1 MANFRFTIDIG
12 AQFNE
17 VTRAREAVQS
27 LTLDLQKV
35 KSGQTDLRVDSTEVK
50 LAEVYLQALNN
61 AITKVEREGGD
72 LGTVLA
78 NEFQRLRT
86 EANLTEQQVEELNRD
101 LEQTELAARRASSGL
116 NALSR
121 SAKIATQNIRA
132 TSGQLD
138 RLKNNMQ
145 EGFGQT
151 LAFGTIGAIG
161 AAITSA
167 FTEVT
172 RLDEAMTNISIV
184 SGKSREEMEAYRDAA
199 GESAKIL
206 GTTARDYLEAS
217 LIYEQQGGKAA
228 DYAQELA
235 KSTIIAS
242 NITGEEMGQMSEY
255 ITAVMNGFDMLSTEG
270 DQAGMKIAD
279 VLSNLGAVSGSGLN
293 EMAEALQR
301 TATVAKNSGYDFED
315 ISAAIATVSEV
326 TRRSPQVVGTAFKS
340 VLLSFQQ
347 LREGSAEELNAFS
360 SKVEEAFRLG
370 GVENISIFDDNG
382 RLREAKDIM
391 VDLGKEWGGMS
402 REARALISEAVAGKE
417 QAETFQAFLDNQDR
431 YNELLTEAYDSAG
444 VAARQQLI
452 YMDSINAKIEGT
464 KNAWQSASDAIIDT
478 DFFKGMLDQA
488 TKFLEIIG
496 AQESGITAL
505 GTALLPLAGIFTQ
518 VFGSRFVA
526 DSFSAKNAKDF
537 AENVAAR
544 LESEGKLTEELR
556 KQLDIGEEQ
565 QTIVRALGD
574 HAGQIYKQTQEQAK
588 ELSEELKIA
597 ERSYENMADAA
608 KQAVASLDSGNSLP
622 NFNSNAI
629 TRAGNQAVENL
640 QLPDE
645 LEIVR
650 QRKAEAEEFKA
661 TIESISA
668 NKLNYSFGQVHV
680 ATKATKAELLSLQ
693 SVLDQYVYKT
703 EDILTVEEEIVS
715 MLKRQ
720 ELSWEEVEELKKLI
734 SKASK
739 TILEDEEEILKVA
752 KAQTEELKR
761 QVQQEAK
768 IAEAERQIQETVR
781 SPEAIRQEMDLANA
795 SATQFEKAAEKSMK
809 WQRATE
815 FLGASATAAVPML
828 ASLKATMEGSIS
840 PGEMLQTTLQ
850 SVGTSL
856 LFMPHPAAKAI
867 GALTMLIATFADF
880 RSEAER
886 VKALNEDI
894 QRSYIS
900 LAESTGKS
908 LADVRSIEASYKEIQ
923 QSGFTA
929 EQLLAEG
936 TEEAKNAY
944 KSLAETVASSS
955 PELVKYYDVE
965 GTAII
970 DLTANYDALIA
981 AKMEESRATSAILSN
996 NRENFAL
1003 QYSAEMLDITNKRTE
1018 ATNEL
1023 KKAQEDLKKAQSS
1036 GDQEGIKDA
1045 LKNIQEYSTALATA
1059 QSDAKLTRDAIQ
1071 VNIISPIIE
1080 SSEAV
1085 TKLAE
1090 KTPEAANALK
1100 EIAGVVIDASWIET
1114 LASRGESDEIVTLTN
1129 NVSHLIEK
1137 IGEASPENIIKIK
1150 ENLSEMYKENP
1161 AEFVYLLQQA
1171 NLDLNSLVQTVENKG
1186 PLKINFLDAA
1196 KEAHQLSKD
1205 YQATQESLAEANSKL
1220 TNDVMTLSGTM
1231 GVGTAAILAGSAAL
1245 APFTAGMSLA
1255 AGAAITATGAVAG
1268 ATSAYI
1274 INSDSIKE
1282 NSELSIEASRAK
1294 LEELDVLNDIVDAYE
1309 QTSKTVEG
1317 YNANLKSVNDMKL
1330 NLDEIKKLEKRIK
1343 TVGSSSEDAKKLYN
1357 EFAKNNPEVV
1367 FVKEVERGQE
1377 ALEAVSESYEFLEN
1391 AQSRA
1396 IAGMMMNNTEYYQV
1410 WLDTNKKSIDNFAL
1424 NYGVDARNFQTLGE
1438 LKTALQAQSAKNFAS
1453 YEIGKFQAANTSN
1466 KNIVASDAEMAKQR
1480 RAYIINGVTNWLQS
1494 LNFFES
1500 QSLTIADKVQV
1511 AFLMIVDGFVG
1522 MVEGM
1527 INGIIAMIN
1536 DVLEPIS
1543 KVANWINENIYK
1555 KEGIETL
1562 KIGSVDFNT
1571 SRAKDFG
1578 NRRIQEN
1585 ETKKQIAIDEII
1597 NNSNFDAFEKFGGF
1611 GKDAEAIGLG
1621 NFKPSAG
1628 LDLGNQNAKAPT
1640 GSKGKDKDKEKEV
1653 EDLEL
1658 ELDRYYKIE
1667 NVLSRIEDKMETLS
1681 RLKDE
1686 AYGQNKINLMAKE
1699 QAQYAAQEKA
1709 LKSYVQALQ
1718 QEQAEKRKLLGSS
1731 GFKFDSTG
1739 EITNLN
1745 ARLTALQNAANK
1757 KTGEAKEKAIER
1769 VKELQEEAQRYS
1781 EITFNLI
1788 PDKKQALEEA
1798 KSAIRELEREKL
1810 EYKVELKIEKSE
1822 MLTEV
1827 RDLMKELN
1835 GEEYRKIDENMLITG
1850 DQLKAN
1856 LDLVKYY
1863 QSMINE
1869 VNKNQKL
1876 SDADRQE
1883 LLKEYNSEMRSAISE
1898 AKSAYDE
1905 LGELQL
1911 DFISQTSD
1919 MISEIGDGFE
1929 RIADK
1934 AATLADA
1941 YKEAYGPQAYQ
1952 EVSRLREVQLK
1963 TIDAQALA
1971 ATKARDEMLVYRN
1984 SLKEGSEAWKE
1995 ATEIINDLGDQ
2006 IQDALVDKIDLLKEK
2021 FQEFMDQVLLQSEK
2035 DIFGALGLDEYTNSL
2050 EGIYADQDK
2059 MLNTF
2064 DKITQVGAMI
2074 AEINQAISNS
2084 TDPAQA
2090 EAYAK
2095 FRDKELQSLM
2105 NADEVSKAQLERAQL
2120 LWDLEQKKQ
2129 ALEDRKNASR
2139 MAQLVRDENGNM
2151 SYEYVAQQTGPD
2163 NSKAQAEVVK
2173 SQKALYD
2180 FDREQAKLAQQEIL
2194 KIMADAEAKIKE
2206 YYADETLT
2214 DAERKA
2220 AIEKVKA
2227 DSIKE
2232 LEKAQSE
2239 MVSWT
2244 GTAIE
2249 DGIGALKGMFQLG
2262 NISFA
2267 PLGLDDESVKKVF
2280 DALDAGTITIADIM
2294 SGNVGNF
2301 AEQIGITA
2309 QEANSIVAAIVEST
2323 GGEITAITEQL
2334 TQVSNQWVDNFNQ
2347 KIAIIEEAYTSTQKQ
2362 IGNTTE
2368 ALTGA
2373 TGNLNA
2379 EVDANTAK
2387 AIQNTKAIREQAAQ
2401 MTASTKVV
2409 EGNTKAFTNLTTT
2422 LVGKDGGSGTY
2433 GSMIKLR
2440 DEMNKKLQGAISETE
2455 RRSAILSKT
2464 AGKDGTTK
2472 ALNLMA
2478 GGADYAFKMS
2488 KQFDSGTIRVAN
2500 QNIDNMSG
2508 LAGKASSNIKDMGD
2522 KAVKSRESIAGLS
2535 VALAALPGLD
2545 SNKKH
2550 YYTITA
2556 KDGSVST
2563 KAYTDKPKNSPGA
2576 YIGYFDTGGYTG
2588 EWAGSSGNQEGR
2600 PAILHEKEIVLNKE
2614 DTFNFLKGIELQR
2627 SMLRAVGGMENF
2639 ANMFATSGNGSG
2651 EIQQSVVIQA
2661 EFPNVSSSTEIQD
2674 ALSSLSLQAAAHAFN
2689 RQNQK

>member
-78 NEFQRLRT
+78 NEFQRLRV

-101 LEQTELAARRASSGL
+101 LEQTEMAARRASSGL

-199 GESAKIL
+199 GEAASIL

-391 VDLGKEWGGMS
+391 VDLGKEWDGMT

-431 YNELLTEAYDSAG
+431 YNELLETAYDSAG

-464 KNAWQSASDAIIDT
+464 KNAWQSAADAIIDT

-496 AQESGITAL
+496 AQESGIAAL

-526 DSFSAKNAKDF
+526 DAFSAKNAKDF

-544 LESEGKLTEELR
+544 LESEGKLTDELR

-565 QTIVRALGD
+565 QNIVRALGD

-608 KQAVASLDSGNSLP
+608 KQAVASLNSGNSLP

-629 TRAGNQAVENL
+629 TKAGNEAVANL

-645 LEIVR
+645 LEIMN
-650 QRKAEAEEFKA
+650 QRRKEAEEFKA

-668 NKLNYSFGQVHV
+668 DKLNYSFGKVHL
-680 ATKATKAELLSLQ
+680 ATKATKDELLVLKG
-693 SVLDQYVYKT
+693 VLDSSTFVT
-703 EDILTVEEEIVS
+703 HDILRLQEEIDA
-715 MLKRQ
+715 L
-720 ELSWEEVEELKKLI
+720 LDEEVLSQEDVEAVKKMI
-734 SKASK
+734 AKSSKSL
-739 TILEDEEEILKVA
+739 LEDEKEILEVA
-752 KAQTEELKR
+752 KAQTEELKK
-761 QVQQEAK
+761 QVREEAK
-768 IAEAERQIQETVR
+768 IAEAQRQIQDTVR

-809 WQRATE
+809 WQKATQL
-815 FLGASATAAVPML
+815 LGASATAAVPMM

-856 LFMPHPAAKAI
+856 LFMPHPAAKVI
-867 GALTMLIATFADF
+867 GILTMLIGTFADF
-880 RSEAER
+880 RSEAE
-886 VKALNEDI
+886 KTKEINEDL

-900 LAESTGKS
+900 LAESTNKALQDTISFEEEYRRIQSSGV
-908 LADVRSIEASYKEIQ
+908 DASRIL
-923 QSGFTA
+923 S
-929 EQLLAEG
+929 EG
-936 TEEAKNAY
+936 TEEAKEAY
-944 KSLAETVASSS
+944 KSLAESVANSS
-955 PELVKYYDVE
+955 PELVKYYNSE
-965 GTAII
+965 GVAII
-970 DLTANYDALIA
+970 DLAEDYDTLIA
-981 AKMEESRATSAILSN
+981 KKREEARATEGILAQ
-996 NRENFAL
+996 NRDSFIS
-1003 QYSAEMLDITNKRTE
+1003 QYEAEMINLTNDRTE
-1018 ATNEL
+1018 ATKNLKEAQDKL
-1023 KKAQEDLKKAQSS
+1023 KKSQEM
-1036 GDQEGIKDA
+1036 GDQEGIKEA
-1045 LKNIQEYSTALATA
+1045 LKNIQEYSTAIADA
-1059 QSDAKLTRDAIQ
+1059 QSNSKLVRDAIQ
-1071 VNIISPIIE
+1071 ANIISPITS
-1080 SSEAV
+1080 SSEAI
-1085 TKLAE
+1085 TRLSTEA
-1090 KTPEAANALK
+1090 PEAADALRDLTSFS
-1100 EIAGVVIDASWIET
+1100 IDSEWIST
-1114 LASRGESDEIVTLTN
+1114 LASRGQGDDIKSLTDNISDLVEELG
-1129 NVSHLIEK
+1129 SLEPSKIEEVVAGLKK
-1137 IGEASPENIIKIK
+1137 IQET
-1150 ENLSEMYKENP
+1150 NP
-1161 AEFVYLLQQA
+1161 AGFAMAMQQGKSSIDQMVESVKKGNEA
-1171 NLDLNSLVQTVENKG
+1171 FGFSSEEMVKQVQEAQRLTEEYNKVRETIDENTESHNALAFAGGAAGAVIAGATV
-1186 PLKINFLDAA
+1186 
-1196 KEAHQLSKD
+1196 
-1205 YQATQESLAEANSKL
+1205 
-1220 TNDVMTLSGTM
+1220 
-1231 GVGTAAILAGSAAL
+1231 AL
-1245 APFTAGMSLA
+1245 APFTAGLSLA
-1255 AGAAITATGAVAG
+1255 AGAALIAGGAVAG
-1268 ATSAYI
+1268 TATSLVVH
-1274 INSDSIKE
+1274 SDKIEENIKLMKKAE
-1282 NSELSIEASRAK
+1282 KARKAEIDI
-1294 LEELDVLNDIVDAYE
+1294 LEDISGAYE
-1309 QTSKTVEG
+1309 QSSKTVEG
-1317 YNANLKSVNDMKL
+1317 YNANLEQVKNIDKQRKAILKL
-1330 NLDEIKKLEKRIK
+1330 KE
-1343 TVGSSSEDAKKLYN
+1343 
-1357 EFAKNNPEVV
+1357 
-1367 FVKEVERGQE
+1367 EVESLGNASLEDPSEKLDDKRVKYLTEQYE
-1377 ALEAVSESYEFLEN
+1377 ALEAK
-1391 AQSRA
+1391 QSAA
-1396 IAGMMMNNTEYYQV
+1396 IAGMMMNNTDYYDQ
-1410 WLDTNKKSIDNFAL
+1410 WLITNEDAIEDIKAKYD
-1424 NYGVDARNFQTLGE
+1424 VDAANFSTLAE
-1438 LKTALQAQSAKNFAS
+1438 FKTALQAQSASQFAI
-1453 YEIGKFQAANTSN
+1453 YEQNKAMSAHSSADEQQKAAYFGVSN
-1466 KNIVASDAEMAKQR
+1466 ITGYYDA
-1480 RAYIINGVTNWLQS
+1480 GVNRWLS
-1494 LNFFES
+1494 AWNYFGSE
-1500 QSLTIADKVQV
+1500 SLTIGDKVKL
-1511 AFLMIVDGFVG
+1511 AFLIVIDGLSALA
-1522 MVEGM
+1522 EGAVNTV
-1527 INGIIAMIN
+1527 IGFWNS
-1536 DVLEPIS
+1536 V
-1543 KVANWINENIYK
+1543 VNWIYDGVDKLMEFLKPLQDSYAKIFGGPSGQDHIDMMK
-1555 KEGIETL
+1555 KAREADTYEP
-1562 KIGSVDFNT
+1562 VDFKT
-1571 SRAKDFG
+1571 DRATEFAQEATTRNQQNKDEF
-1578 NRRIQEN
+1578 ISEVIEQ
-1585 ETKKQIAIDEII
+1585 
-1597 NNSNFDAFEKFGGF
+1597 SNIPAFEAFNGFNKTGEDLKLPGAGTTSETENGNDPNGG
-1611 GKDAEAIGLG
+1611 
-1621 NFKPSAG
+1621 
-1628 LDLGNQNAKAPT
+1628 
-1640 GSKGKDKDKEKEV
+1640 KDKEKEV

-1681 RLKDE
+1681 RLKEE

-1718 QEQAEKRKLLGSS
+1718 QEQAEKRKILGNS

-1757 KTGEAKEKAIER
+1757 KTGEAKEQAIER

-1781 EITFNLI
+1781 EITFDLI

-1835 GEEYRKIDENMLITG
+1835 GEEYGKIDENMLITG

-2035 DIFGALGLDEYTNSL
+2035 DIFGALGLDEYTSSL
-2050 EGIYADQDK
+2050 EGVYADQDK

-2105 NADEVSKAQLERAQL
+2105 SADEVSKAQLERAQL

-2151 SYEYVAQQTGPD
+2151 SYEYVAQQTGPE
-2163 NSKAQAEVVK
+2163 NSKAQADVVN

-2180 FDREQAKLAQQEIL
+2180 FDREQAKLAQQAIL

-2214 DAERKA
+2214 DAERQA

-2232 LEKAQSE
+2232 LQKAQSE

-2294 SGNVGNF
+2294 SGNIGNF

-2323 GGEITAITEQL
+2323 GGEITTITEQL

-2347 KIAIIEEAYTSTQKQ
+2347 KIAIIEEAYTSTQEQ
-2362 IGNTTE
+2362 ISNTTD

-2401 MTASTKVV
+2401 MTASTKTV
-2409 EGNTKAFTNLTTT
+2409 EGNTKAFANLTTT

-2522 KAVKSRESIAGLS
+2522 KALKSRESIAGLS

-2674 ALSSLSLQAAAHAFN
+2674 ALSSLSLQAVAHAFN